1 MVLTFGRIYAIIDSK
16 KSTERIME
24 IKRDYYLNK
33 LIQHRKN
40 GLVKI
45 VTGVRRCGK
54 SYLLF
59 HLFRNYLQKSG
70 IQDDHIIS
78 IALDDYGNK
87 HLLDPD
93 ALYRHVKSLIADNA
107 DYYILLDEIQLV
119 KDFESVVNG
128 FMHIPNA
135 DIYVTG
141 SNSKFLSS
149 DVVTEFRGR
158 GDEIRVYP
166 LNFSEFYSAY
176 GGDFNNAWLMFCN
189 YGGMPLCLSMQT
201 QEDKA
206 KYLTNLFET
215 TYLADIINR
224 NKLRGNA
231 EINEL
236 TDVLASSIGSL
247 TNPLKLSNTFA
258 STKKVT
264 LSANTITA
272 YLGYLQD
279 SFLIEKSLR
288 FDIKGK
294 KYINTPAKYY
304 FVDMGLRNARLSF
317 RQQEY
322 THIMENVI
330 YNELRSLGYS
340 VDVGVV
346 ENVGK
351 ENGVSVRRSFEVDF
365 VVNSG
370 NRRYYIQSAY
380 NIPSDEKLK
389 QEQASLLSIN
399 DAFRKIIIVNQ
410 PILSGYNEYGIL
422 MLALSD
428 FLMDPEKTLNL

>member
-1 MVLTFGRIYAIIDSK
+1 
-16 KSTERIME
+16 ME
-24 IKRDYYLNK
+24 IKRDHYLNK
-33 LIQHRKN
+33 LIGHKKN

-45 VTGVRRCGK
+45 VTGIRRCGK

-59 HLFRNYLQKSG
+59 KLFRDHLISSG
-70 IQDDHIIS
+70 VKEDHIIS
-78 IALDDYGNK
+78 VALDDYGNK
-87 HLLDPD
+87 PLLDPD
-93 ALYRHVKSLIADNA
+93 ELYRHVKNSITDGG

-128 FMHIPNA
+128 FLHIPGA
-135 DIYVTG
+135 DVYVTG

-176 GGDFNNAWLMFCN
+176 GGDFDSAWLMFCN
-189 YGGMPLCLSMQT
+189 YGGMPLCLSMRT
-201 QEDKA
+201 QEDKG

-224 NKLRGNA
+224 KNLRGNA
-231 EINEL
+231 KINEL
-236 TDVLASSIGSL
+236 TDILASSIGSL
-247 TNPLKLSNTFA
+247 TNPLKLSAAFG
-258 STKKVT
+258 STKRVK
-264 LSANTITA
+264 LSAGTISV

-279 SFLIEKSLR
+279 AFLIEKALR

-330 YNELRSLGYS
+330 YNELRARGYS

-346 ENVGK
+346 ETVGK
-351 ENGVSVRRSFEVDF
+351 ENDVSLRKSLEVDF

-370 NRRYYIQSAY
+370 DRRYYIQSAY
-380 NIPSDEKLK
+380 NIPSEEKLK
-389 QEQASLLSIN
+389 REQASLLSIN
-399 DAFRKIIIVNQ
+399 DAFRKLIIVDR
-410 PILSGYNEYGIL
+410 PILSGYNEQGII
-422 MLALSD
+422 MLSLKD
-428 FLMDPEKTLNL
+428 FLLDPEKALNL

>member
-1 MVLTFGRIYAIIDSK
+1 MV
-16 KSTERIME
+16 
-24 IKRDYYLNK
+24 IKRDFYLSK
-33 LIQHRKN
+33 LIQHKKN

-45 VTGVRRCGK
+45 ITGIRRCGK

-59 HLFRNYLQKSG
+59 KLFRDHLLESG
-70 IQDDHIIS
+70 IKEDHIIS
-78 IALDDYGNK
+78 VALDDFGNRK
-87 HLLDPD
+87 LQNPD
-93 ALYRHVKSLIADNA
+93 ELYNYVKSQIIDGE
-107 DYYILLDEIQLV
+107 DYFILLDEIQLV
-119 KDFESVVNG
+119 PEFESVING
-128 FMHIPNA
+128 FMHIDNA

-149 DVVTEFRGR
+149 DIITEFRGR

-166 LNFSEFYSAY
+166 LNFSEFYSVY
-176 GGDFNNAWLMFCN
+176 GGDFDNAWIMYCN
-189 YGGMPLCLSMQT
+189 YGGMPLCLSMET
-201 QEDKA
+201 LADKA
-206 KYLTNLFET
+206 KYLTGLFDT

-224 NKLRGNA
+224 NNLRGNE

-247 TNPLKLSNTFA
+247 TNPLKIANTFA
-258 STKKVT
+258 SSKNVK
-264 LSANTITA
+264 LSANTISN
-272 YLGYLQD
+272 YLNYLQD
-279 SFLIEKSLR
+279 AFLVEKAVR
-288 FDIKGK
+288 YDIKGK

-330 YNELRSLGYS
+330 YNELRLRGYS

-351 ENGVSVRRSFEVDF
+351 EEGFSVRKSFEVDF
-365 VVNSG
+365 VVNLG

-380 NIPSDEKLK
+380 NIPTEEKMA

-410 PILSGYNEYGIL
+410 PIMSGYNEQGIL
-422 MLALSD
+422 MLSLQD
-428 FLMDPEKTLNL
+428 FVMNPEKVLNF

>member
-1 MVLTFGRIYAIIDSK
+1 MV
-16 KSTERIME
+16 
-24 IKRDYYLNK
+24 IKRDFYLSK
-33 LIQHRKN
+33 LIQHKKN
-40 GLVKI
+40 GMVKI
-45 VTGVRRCGK
+45 ITGIRRCGK

-59 HLFRNYLQKSG
+59 KLFRDHLLESG
-70 IQDDHIIS
+70 IKEDHIIS
-78 IALDDYGNK
+78 IALDDFGNRK
-87 HLLDPD
+87 LQNPD
-93 ALYRHVKSLIADNA
+93 ELYNYVKAQIVDNE

-119 KDFESVVNG
+119 PEFESVING

-149 DVVTEFRGR
+149 DIITEFRGR

-166 LNFSEFYSAY
+166 LNFSEFYSVY
-176 GGDFNNAWLMFCN
+176 GGDFDKAWIMYCN
-189 YGGMPLCLSMQT
+189 YGGMPLCLSMET
-201 QEDKA
+201 VADKA
-206 KYLTNLFET
+206 KYLTSLFDT

-224 NKLRGNA
+224 NNLRGNV

-258 STKKVT
+258 STKNVK
-264 LSANTITA
+264 LSANTISS
-272 YLGYLQD
+272 YLNYLQD
-279 SFLIEKSLR
+279 AFLIER
-288 FDIKGK
+288 AVRYDIKGK

-304 FVDMGLRNARLSF
+304 FVDLGLRNARLSF

-330 YNELRSLGYS
+330 YNELRLRGYS

-346 ENVGK
+346 ENVEK
-351 ENGVSVRRSFEVDF
+351 ENGVSVRKTLEVDF
-365 VVNSG
+365 VVNLG

-380 NIPSDEKLK
+380 SIPSEEKMA

-410 PILSGYNEYGIL
+410 PIMSGYNEQGIL
-422 MLALSD
+422 MLSLQD
-428 FLMDPEKTLNL
+428 FLMNPEKVLNF

>member
-1 MVLTFGRIYAIIDSK
+1 MK
-16 KSTERIME
+16 

-33 LIQHRKN
+33 LIQHKKN

-59 HLFRNYLQKSG
+59 QLFRDHLLEGG
-70 IQDDHIIS
+70 IKDDHIIS
-78 IALDDYGNK
+78 IALDDYGNRQ
-87 HLLDPD
+87 LLDPD
-93 ALYRHVKSLIADNA
+93 ELYRYVKSRIAD
-107 DYYILLDEIQLV
+107 DEDHYILLDEIQLV

-128 FMHIPNA
+128 FLHIPNT
-135 DIYVTG
+135 DVYVTG

-158 GDEIRVYP
+158 GDEIRIFP

-176 GGDFNNAWLMFCN
+176 GGDFNDAWLMFCN

-201 QEDKA
+201 QADKA
-206 KYLTNLFET
+206 KYLTNLFEA

-224 NKLRGNA
+224 NKLRGNV

-236 TDVLASSIGSL
+236 TDILASSIGSL

-258 STKKVT
+258 STKSVK
-264 LSANTITA
+264 LSANTISA

-279 SFLIEKSLR
+279 AFLIEKALR
-288 FDIKGK
+288 YDIKGK

-304 FVDMGLRNARLSF
+304 FVDMGLRNARLAF

-330 YNELRSLGYS
+330 YNELRSRGYS
-340 VDVGVV
+340 VDVGIV
-346 ENVGK
+346 ETVSK
-351 ENGVSVRRSFEVDF
+351 ESDAWVRKPLEVDF
-365 VVNSG
+365 VVNLG

-380 NIPSDEKLK
+380 DIPSEEKMQ

-399 DAFRKIIIVNQ
+399 DAFRKIVIVNR
-410 PILSGYNEYGIL
+410 PILSGYNEQGIL
-422 MLALSD
+422 MLSLSD
-428 FLMDPEKTLNL
+428 FLLDPEKAIDL

>member
-1 MVLTFGRIYAIIDSK
+1 MI
-16 KSTERIME
+16 
-24 IKRDYYLNK
+24 IKRDFYLSK
-33 LIQHRKN
+33 LIQHKKN

-45 VTGVRRCGK
+45 ITGIRRCGK

-59 HLFRNYLQKSG
+59 KLFRDHLLESG
-70 IQDDHIIS
+70 IKEDHIIS
-78 IALDDYGNK
+78 VALDDFGNRK
-87 HLLDPD
+87 LQNPD
-93 ALYRHVKSLIADNA
+93 ELYNYVKSQIIDGE
-107 DYYILLDEIQLV
+107 DYFILLDEIQLV
-119 KDFESVVNG
+119 PEFESVING
-128 FMHIPNA
+128 FMHIDNA

-149 DVVTEFRGR
+149 DIITEFRGR

-166 LNFSEFYSAY
+166 LNFSEFYSVY
-176 GGDFNNAWLMFCN
+176 GGDFDNAWIMYCN
-189 YGGMPLCLSMQT
+189 YGGMPLCLSMET
-201 QEDKA
+201 LADKA
-206 KYLTNLFET
+206 KYLTGLFDT

-224 NKLRGNA
+224 NNLRGNE

-247 TNPLKLSNTFA
+247 TNPLKIANTFA
-258 STKKVT
+258 SSKNVK
-264 LSANTITA
+264 LSANTISN
-272 YLGYLQD
+272 YLNYLQD
-279 SFLIEKSLR
+279 AFLVEKAVR
-288 FDIKGK
+288 YDIKGK

-330 YNELRSLGYS
+330 YNELRLRGYS

-351 ENGVSVRRSFEVDF
+351 EEGFSVRKSFEVDF
-365 VVNSG
+365 VVNLG

-380 NIPSDEKLK
+380 NIPTEEKME

-410 PILSGYNEYGIL
+410 PIMSGYNEQGIL
-422 MLALSD
+422 MLSLQD
-428 FLMDPEKTLNL
+428 FLMNPEKVLNF

>member
-1 MVLTFGRIYAIIDSK
+1 MI
-16 KSTERIME
+16 
-24 IKRDYYLNK
+24 IKRDFYLSK
-33 LIQHRKN
+33 LIHHKKN

-45 VTGVRRCGK
+45 ITGIRRCGK

-59 HLFRNYLQKSG
+59 KLFRDHLLESG
-70 IQDDHIIS
+70 IKEDHIIS
-78 IALDDYGNK
+78 VALDDFGNRK
-87 HLLDPD
+87 LQNPD
-93 ALYRHVKSLIADNA
+93 ELYNYVKSQIIDGE
-107 DYYILLDEIQLV
+107 DYFILLDEIQLV
-119 KDFESVVNG
+119 PEFESVING
-128 FMHIPNA
+128 FMHIDNA

-149 DVVTEFRGR
+149 DIITEFRGR

-166 LNFSEFYSAY
+166 LNFSEFYSVY
-176 GGDFNNAWLMFCN
+176 GGDFDNAWIMYCN
-189 YGGMPLCLSMQT
+189 YGGMPLCLSMET
-201 QEDKA
+201 LADKA
-206 KYLTNLFET
+206 KYLTGLFDT

-224 NKLRGNA
+224 NNLRGNE

-247 TNPLKLSNTFA
+247 TNPLKIANTFA
-258 STKKVT
+258 SSKNVK
-264 LSANTITA
+264 LSANTISN
-272 YLGYLQD
+272 YLNYLQD
-279 SFLIEKSLR
+279 AFLVEKAVR
-288 FDIKGK
+288 YDIKGK

-330 YNELRSLGYS
+330 YNELRLRGYS

-351 ENGVSVRRSFEVDF
+351 EEGFSVRKSFEVDF
-365 VVNSG
+365 VVNLG

-380 NIPSDEKLK
+380 NIPTEEKMA

-410 PILSGYNEYGIL
+410 PIMSGYNEQGIL
-422 MLALSD
+422 MLSLQD
-428 FLMDPEKTLNL
+428 FLMNPEKVLNF

>member
-1 MVLTFGRIYAIIDSK
+1 
-16 KSTERIME
+16 ME
-24 IKRDYYLNK
+24 IKRDMYLNK
-33 LIQHRKN
+33 LIRHKGN
-40 GLVKI
+40 GMVKI
-45 VTGVRRCGK
+45 ITGVRRCGK

-59 HLFRNYLQKSG
+59 KLFHDHLIDSG
-70 IQDDHIIS
+70 VAQDHIIS
-78 IALDDYGNK
+78 IALDDYGNRA
-87 HLLDPD
+87 LQNPD
-93 ALYRHVKSLIADNA
+93 ELYNYVKSRVTADGN
-107 DYYILLDEIQLV
+107 YYILLDEIQMV
-119 KDFESVVNG
+119 KDFEGVVNG
-128 FMHIPNA
+128 FLHITNA
-135 DIYVTG
+135 DIYITG
-141 SNSKFLSS
+141 SNSKFLST
-149 DVVTEFRGR
+149 DILTEFRGR

-166 LNFSEFYSAY
+166 LCFSEFYSVY
-176 GGDFNNAWLMFCN
+176 GGEFDKAWLVYCN

-224 NKLRGNA
+224 NNLRGNA

-236 TDVLASSIGSL
+236 TDILASSIGSL

-258 STKKVT
+258 STKNVK
-264 LSANTITA
+264 LSANTISA
-272 YLGYLQD
+272 YLDYLQD
-279 SFLIEKSLR
+279 AFLIEKSVR
-288 FDIKGK
+288 YDIKGK

-304 FVDMGLRNARLSF
+304 FVDLGLRNARLAF

-330 YNELRSLGYS
+330 YNELRLRGYS

-346 ENVGK
+346 DNVEK
-351 ENGVSVRRSFEVDF
+351 ENGVSVRKRFEVDF
-365 VVNSG
+365 VVNLG

-380 NIPSDEKLK
+380 NIPTDEKME

-410 PILSGYNEYGIL
+410 QILSGYNEQGIL
-422 MLALSD
+422 MLSLQD
-428 FLMDPEKTLNL
+428 FLLDPEKSMNL

>member
-1 MVLTFGRIYAIIDSK
+1 MI
-16 KSTERIME
+16 
-24 IKRDYYLNK
+24 IKRDFYLSK
-33 LIQHRKN
+33 LIQHKKN

-45 VTGVRRCGK
+45 ITGIRRCGK

-59 HLFRNYLQKSG
+59 KLFRDNLLESG
-70 IQDDHIIS
+70 IKEDHIIS
-78 IALDDYGNK
+78 VALDDFGNRK
-87 HLLDPD
+87 LQNPD
-93 ALYRHVKSLIADNA
+93 ELYNYVKSQIIDGE
-107 DYYILLDEIQLV
+107 DYFILLDEIQLV
-119 KDFESVVNG
+119 PEFESVING
-128 FMHIPNA
+128 FMHIDNA

-149 DVVTEFRGR
+149 DIITEFRGR

-166 LNFSEFYSAY
+166 LNFSEFYSVY
-176 GGDFNNAWLMFCN
+176 GGDFDNAWIMYCN
-189 YGGMPLCLSMQT
+189 YGGMPLCLSMET
-201 QEDKA
+201 LADKA
-206 KYLTNLFET
+206 KYLTGLFDT

-224 NKLRGNA
+224 NNLRGNE

-247 TNPLKLSNTFA
+247 TNPLKIANTFA
-258 STKKVT
+258 SSKNVK
-264 LSANTITA
+264 LSANTISN
-272 YLGYLQD
+272 YLNYLQD
-279 SFLIEKSLR
+279 AFLVEKAVR
-288 FDIKGK
+288 YDIKGK

-330 YNELRSLGYS
+330 YNELRLRGYS

-351 ENGVSVRRSFEVDF
+351 EEGFSVRKSFEVDF
-365 VVNSG
+365 VVNLG

-380 NIPSDEKLK
+380 NIPTEEKMA

-410 PILSGYNEYGIL
+410 PIMSGYNEQGIL
-422 MLALSD
+422 MLSLQD
-428 FLMDPEKTLNL
+428 FLMNPEKVLNF

>member
-1 MVLTFGRIYAIIDSK
+1 
-16 KSTERIME
+16 ME
-24 IKRDYYLNK
+24 IKRDFYLNK
-33 LIQHRKN
+33 LIKHQKN
-40 GLVKI
+40 GMVKI

-59 HLFRNYLQKSG
+59 KLFRDYLIGSG
-70 IQDDHIIS
+70 VPTDHIIA
-78 IALDDYGNK
+78 IALDDYGNRA
-87 HLLDPD
+87 LQNPD
-93 ALYRHVKSLIADNA
+93 ALYQHIKNAVADDG

-119 KDFESVVNG
+119 ADFESVING

-149 DVVTEFRGR
+149 DIITEFRGR

-176 GGDFNNAWLMFCN
+176 GGEFDKAWVMYCN

-224 NKLRGNA
+224 NSLRGNT
-231 EINEL
+231 EIGEL

-247 TNPLKLSNTFA
+247 TNPLKLSNTFG
-258 STKKVT
+258 STKNVK
-264 LSANTITA
+264 LSVNTIIN
-272 YLGYLQD
+272 YLNYLQD
-279 SFLIEKSLR
+279 AFLIEKAVR
-288 FDIKGK
+288 YDIKGK
-294 KYINTPAKYY
+294 MYINTPAKYY

-317 RQQEY
+317 RQQEH

-330 YNELRSLGYS
+330 YNELRLRGYS

-346 ENVGK
+346 ENVSRESGG
-351 ENGVSVRRSFEVDF
+351 EPSRNRLEVDF

-370 NRRYYIQSAY
+370 NKRYYIQSAY
-380 NIPSDEKLK
+380 NIASEEKMR

-410 PILSGYNEYGIL
+410 PIMSGYNEQGIL
-422 MLALSD
+422 MLSLQD
-428 FLMDPEKTLNL
+428 FLMEPEKVLDF

>member
-1 MVLTFGRIYAIIDSK
+1 
-16 KSTERIME
+16 ME
-24 IKRDYYLNK
+24 IKRDYYLDK

-59 HLFRNYLQKSG
+59 NLFRGSLIDSG
-70 IQDDHIIS
+70 IRGDHIIS

-93 ALYRHVKSLIADNA
+93 ELYRYVKSLITDSD

-119 KDFESVVNG
+119 KDFESVING

-135 DIYVTG
+135 DVYVTG

-149 DVVTEFRGR
+149 DIVTEFRGR
-158 GDEIRVYP
+158 GDEIRIYP

-176 GGDFNNAWLMFCN
+176 GGNFNDAWLTFCN

-215 TYLADIINR
+215 TYIADIINR
-224 NKLRGNA
+224 NRLRGNA

-247 TNPLKLSNTFA
+247 TNPLKLSNAFA
-258 STKKVT
+258 STKKVK
-264 LSANTITA
+264 LSANTISA

-279 SFLIEKSLR
+279 AFLIEKALR

-304 FVDMGLRNARLSF
+304 FVDIGLRNARLSF

-330 YNELRSLGYS
+330 YNELRSRGYS

-351 ENGVSVRRSFEVDF
+351 DNGVSVRKSFEVDF

-380 NIPSDEKLK
+380 NIPTQEKME

-410 PILSGYNEYGIL
+410 PILSGYNERGIL
-422 MLALSD
+422 MLSLSD
-428 FLMDPEKTLNL
+428 FLFEPEKSLNL

>member
-1 MVLTFGRIYAIIDSK
+1 
-16 KSTERIME
+16 ME
-24 IKRDYYLNK
+24 IKRDYYLDK

-59 HLFRNYLQKSG
+59 NLFRGSLIDSG
-70 IQDDHIIS
+70 IRGDHIIS

-93 ALYRHVKSLIADNA
+93 ELYRYVKSLITDSD

-119 KDFESVVNG
+119 KDFESVING

-135 DIYVTG
+135 DVYVTG

-149 DVVTEFRGR
+149 DIVTEFRGR
-158 GDEIRVYP
+158 GDEIRIYP

-176 GGDFNNAWLMFCN
+176 GGDFNDAWLTFCN

-215 TYLADIINR
+215 TYIADIINR
-224 NKLRGNA
+224 NRLRGNA

-258 STKKVT
+258 STKKVK
-264 LSANTITA
+264 LSANTISA

-279 SFLIEKSLR
+279 AFLIEKALR

-304 FVDMGLRNARLSF
+304 FVDIGLRNARLSF

-330 YNELRSLGYS
+330 YNELRSRGYS

-351 ENGVSVRRSFEVDF
+351 DNGVSVRKSFEVDF

-380 NIPSDEKLK
+380 NIPTQEKME

-410 PILSGYNEYGIL
+410 PILSGYNERGIL
-422 MLALSD
+422 MLSLSD
-428 FLMDPEKTLNL
+428 FLFEPEKSLNL

>member
-1 MVLTFGRIYAIIDSK
+1 MV
-16 KSTERIME
+16 
-24 IKRDYYLNK
+24 IKRDFYLSK
-33 LIQHRKN
+33 LIQHKKN

-45 VTGVRRCGK
+45 ITGIRRCGK

-59 HLFRNYLQKSG
+59 KLFRDHLLESG
-70 IQDDHIIS
+70 IKEDHIIS
-78 IALDDYGNK
+78 VALDDFGNRK
-87 HLLDPD
+87 LQNPD
-93 ALYRHVKSLIADNA
+93 ELYNYVKSQIVDGE
-107 DYYILLDEIQLV
+107 DYFILLDEIQLV
-119 KDFESVVNG
+119 PEFESVING
-128 FMHIPNA
+128 FMHIDNA

-149 DVVTEFRGR
+149 DIITEFRGR

-166 LNFSEFYSAY
+166 LNFSEFYSVY
-176 GGDFNNAWLMFCN
+176 GGDFDNAWIMYCN
-189 YGGMPLCLSMQT
+189 YGGMPLCLSMET
-201 QEDKA
+201 LADKA
-206 KYLTNLFET
+206 KYLTGLFDT

-224 NKLRGNA
+224 NNLRGNE

-247 TNPLKLSNTFA
+247 TNPLKIANTFA
-258 STKKVT
+258 SSKNVK
-264 LSANTITA
+264 LSANTISN
-272 YLGYLQD
+272 YLNYLQD
-279 SFLIEKSLR
+279 AFLVEKAVR
-288 FDIKGK
+288 YDIKGK

-330 YNELRSLGYS
+330 YNELRLRGYS

-351 ENGVSVRRSFEVDF
+351 EEGFSVRKSFEVDF
-365 VVNSG
+365 VVNLG

-380 NIPSDEKLK
+380 NIPTEEKMA

-410 PILSGYNEYGIL
+410 PIMSGYNEQGIL
-422 MLALSD
+422 MLSLQD
-428 FLMDPEKTLNL
+428 FLMNPEKVLNF

>member
-1 MVLTFGRIYAIIDSK
+1 MK
-16 KSTERIME
+16 

-33 LIQHRKN
+33 LIQHKKN

-59 HLFRNYLQKSG
+59 QLFRDHLLESG
-70 IQDDHIIS
+70 IKDDHIIS
-78 IALDDYGNK
+78 IALDDYGNRQ
-87 HLLDPD
+87 LLDPD
-93 ALYRHVKSLIADNA
+93 ELYRYVKGRIVD
-107 DYYILLDEIQLV
+107 DEDHYILLDEIQLV
-119 KDFESVVNG
+119 NNFESVVNG
-128 FMHIPNA
+128 FLHIPNT
-135 DIYVTG
+135 DVYVTG

-158 GDEIRVYP
+158 GDEIRIFP

-176 GGDFNNAWLMFCN
+176 GGDFNDAWLMFCN

-201 QEDKA
+201 QADKA
-206 KYLTNLFET
+206 KYLTNLFEA

-224 NKLRGNA
+224 NKLRGNV

-236 TDVLASSIGSL
+236 TDILASSIGSL

-258 STKKVT
+258 STKSVK
-264 LSANTITA
+264 LSANTISA

-279 SFLIEKSLR
+279 AFLIEKALR
-288 FDIKGK
+288 YDIKGK

-304 FVDMGLRNARLSF
+304 FVDMGLRNARLAF

-330 YNELRSLGYS
+330 YNELRSRGYS
-340 VDVGVV
+340 VDVGIV
-346 ENVGK
+346 ETVSK
-351 ENGVSVRRSFEVDF
+351 ESDAWVRKPLEVDF
-365 VVNSG
+365 VVNLG

-380 NIPSDEKLK
+380 DIPSEEKMQ

-399 DAFRKIIIVNQ
+399 DAFRKIVIVNR
-410 PILSGYNEYGIL
+410 PILSGYNEQGIL
-422 MLALSD
+422 MLSLSD
-428 FLMDPEKTLNL
+428 FLLDHEKAIDL

>member
-1 MVLTFGRIYAIIDSK
+1 MK
-16 KSTERIME
+16 

-33 LIQHRKN
+33 LIQHKKN

-59 HLFRNYLQKSG
+59 QLFRDHLLESG
-70 IQDDHIIS
+70 IKDDHIIS
-78 IALDDYGNK
+78 IALDDYGNRQ
-87 HLLDPD
+87 LLDPD
-93 ALYRHVKSLIADNA
+93 ELYRYVKSRIAD
-107 DYYILLDEIQLV
+107 DEDHYILLDEIQLV

-128 FMHIPNA
+128 FLHIPNA
-135 DIYVTG
+135 DVYVTG

-158 GDEIRVYP
+158 GDEIRIFP

-176 GGDFNNAWLMFCN
+176 GGDFNDAWLMFCN

-201 QEDKA
+201 QADKA
-206 KYLTNLFET
+206 KYLTNLFEA

-224 NKLRGNA
+224 NKLRGNV

-236 TDVLASSIGSL
+236 TDILASSIGSL

-258 STKKVT
+258 STKSVK
-264 LSANTITA
+264 LSANTISA

-279 SFLIEKSLR
+279 AFLIEKALR
-288 FDIKGK
+288 YDIKGK
-294 KYINTPAKYY
+294 KYINTPTKYY
-304 FVDMGLRNARLSF
+304 FVDMGLRNARLAF

-330 YNELRSLGYS
+330 YNELRSRGYS
-340 VDVGVV
+340 VDVGIV
-346 ENVGK
+346 ETVSK
-351 ENGVSVRRSFEVDF
+351 ESDAWVRKPLEVDF
-365 VVNSG
+365 VVNLG

-380 NIPSDEKLK
+380 DIPSEEKMQ

-399 DAFRKIIIVNQ
+399 DAFRKIVIVNR
-410 PILSGYNEYGIL
+410 PILSGYNEQGIL
-422 MLALSD
+422 MLSLSD
-428 FLMDPEKTLNL
+428 FLLDPEKAIDL

>member
-1 MVLTFGRIYAIIDSK
+1 MI
-16 KSTERIME
+16 
-24 IKRDYYLNK
+24 IKRDFYLSK
-33 LIQHRKN
+33 LIQHKKN

-45 VTGVRRCGK
+45 ITGIRRCGK

-59 HLFRNYLQKSG
+59 KLFRDHLLESG
-70 IQDDHIIS
+70 IKEDHIIS
-78 IALDDYGNK
+78 VALDDFGNRK
-87 HLLDPD
+87 LQNPD
-93 ALYRHVKSLIADNA
+93 ELYNYVKSQIIDGE
-107 DYYILLDEIQLV
+107 DYFILLDEIQLV
-119 KDFESVVNG
+119 PEFESVING
-128 FMHIPNA
+128 FMHIDNA

-149 DVVTEFRGR
+149 DIITEFRGR

-166 LNFSEFYSAY
+166 LNFSEFYSVY
-176 GGDFNNAWLMFCN
+176 GGDFDNAWIMYCN
-189 YGGMPLCLSMQT
+189 YGGMPLCLSMET
-201 QEDKA
+201 LADKA
-206 KYLTNLFET
+206 KYLTGLFDT

-224 NKLRGNA
+224 NNLRGNE

-247 TNPLKLSNTFA
+247 TNPLKIANTFA
-258 STKKVT
+258 SSKNVK
-264 LSANTITA
+264 LSANTISN
-272 YLGYLQD
+272 YLNYLQD
-279 SFLIEKSLR
+279 AFLVEKAVR
-288 FDIKGK
+288 YDIKGK

-330 YNELRSLGYS
+330 YNELRLRGYS

-351 ENGVSVRRSFEVDF
+351 EEGFSVRKSFEVDF
-365 VVNSG
+365 VVNLG

-380 NIPSDEKLK
+380 NIPTEEKMA

-410 PILSGYNEYGIL
+410 PIMSGYNEQGIL
-422 MLALSD
+422 MLSLQD
-428 FLMDPEKTLNL
+428 FLMSPEKVLNF

>member
-1 MVLTFGRIYAIIDSK
+1 MI
-16 KSTERIME
+16 
-24 IKRDYYLNK
+24 IKRDFYLSK
-33 LIQHRKN
+33 LIQHKKN

-45 VTGVRRCGK
+45 ITGIRRCGK

-59 HLFRNYLQKSG
+59 KLFRDHLLESG
-70 IQDDHIIS
+70 IKEDHIIS
-78 IALDDYGNK
+78 VALDDFGNRK
-87 HLLDPD
+87 LQNPD
-93 ALYRHVKSLIADNA
+93 ELYNYVKSQIIDGE
-107 DYYILLDEIQLV
+107 DYFILLDEIQLV
-119 KDFESVVNG
+119 PEFESVING
-128 FMHIPNA
+128 FMHIDNA

-149 DVVTEFRGR
+149 DIITEFRGR

-166 LNFSEFYSAY
+166 LNFSEFYSVY
-176 GGDFNNAWLMFCN
+176 GGDFDNAWIMYCN
-189 YGGMPLCLSMQT
+189 YGGMPLCLSMET
-201 QEDKA
+201 LADKA
-206 KYLTNLFET
+206 KYLTGLFDT

-224 NKLRGNA
+224 NNLRGNE

-247 TNPLKLSNTFA
+247 TNPLKIANTFA
-258 STKKVT
+258 SSKNVK
-264 LSANTITA
+264 LSANTISN
-272 YLGYLQD
+272 YLNYLQD
-279 SFLIEKSLR
+279 AFLVEKAVR
-288 FDIKGK
+288 YDIKGK

-330 YNELRSLGYS
+330 YNELRLRGYS

-351 ENGVSVRRSFEVDF
+351 EEGFSVRKSFEVDF
-365 VVNSG
+365 VVNLG

-380 NIPSDEKLK
+380 NIPTEEKMA

-399 DAFRKIIIVNQ
+399 DAFRKIIIVHQ
-410 PILSGYNEYGIL
+410 PIMSGYNEQGIL
-422 MLALSD
+422 MLSLQD
-428 FLMDPEKTLNL
+428 FLMNPEKVLNF

>member
-330 YNELRSLGYS
+330 YNELRSRGYS

>member
-1 MVLTFGRIYAIIDSK
+1 
-16 KSTERIME
+16 ME
-24 IKRDYYLNK
+24 IKRDHYLNK
-33 LIQHRKN
+33 LIGHKKN

-45 VTGVRRCGK
+45 VTGIRRCGK

-59 HLFRNYLQKSG
+59 KLFRDHLISSG
-70 IQDDHIIS
+70 VKEDHIIS
-78 IALDDYGNK
+78 VALDDYGNK
-87 HLLDPD
+87 PLLDPD
-93 ALYRHVKSLIADNA
+93 ELYRHVKNSITDGG

-128 FMHIPNA
+128 FLHIPGA
-135 DIYVTG
+135 DVYVTG

-176 GGDFNNAWLMFCN
+176 GGDFDSAWLMFCN

-201 QEDKA
+201 QEDKG

-224 NKLRGNA
+224 NNLRGNA

-236 TDVLASSIGSL
+236 TDILASSIGSL
-247 TNPLKLSNTFA
+247 TNPLKLSAAFG
-258 STKKVT
+258 STKRVK
-264 LSANTITA
+264 LSAGTISV

-279 SFLIEKSLR
+279 AFLIEKALR

-330 YNELRSLGYS
+330 YNELRARGYS

-346 ENVGK
+346 ETVGK
-351 ENGVSVRRSFEVDF
+351 ENGVSLRKSLEVDF

-370 NRRYYIQSAY
+370 DRRYYIQSAY
-380 NIPSDEKLK
+380 NIPSEEKLK
-389 QEQASLLSIN
+389 REQASLLSIN
-399 DAFRKIIIVNQ
+399 DAFRKLIIVDR
-410 PILSGYNEYGIL
+410 PILSGYNEQGII
-422 MLALSD
+422 MLSLKD
-428 FLMDPEKTLNL
+428 FLLDPEKALNL

>member
-1 MVLTFGRIYAIIDSK
+1 MI
-16 KSTERIME
+16 
-24 IKRDYYLNK
+24 IKRDFYLSK
-33 LIQHRKN
+33 LIQHKKN

-45 VTGVRRCGK
+45 ITGIRRCGK

-59 HLFRNYLQKSG
+59 KLFCDHLLESG
-70 IQDDHIIS
+70 IKKDHIIS
-78 IALDDYGNK
+78 VALDDFGNRK
-87 HLLDPD
+87 LQNPD
-93 ALYRHVKSLIADNA
+93 ELYNYVKSQIIDGE
-107 DYYILLDEIQLV
+107 DYFILLDEIQLV
-119 KDFESVVNG
+119 PEFESVING
-128 FMHIPNA
+128 FMHIDNA

-149 DVVTEFRGR
+149 DIITEFRGR

-166 LNFSEFYSAY
+166 LNFSEFYSVY
-176 GGDFNNAWLMFCN
+176 GGDFDNAWIMYCN
-189 YGGMPLCLSMQT
+189 YGGMPLCLSMET
-201 QEDKA
+201 LADKA
-206 KYLTNLFET
+206 KYLTGLFDT

-224 NKLRGNA
+224 NNLRGNE

-247 TNPLKLSNTFA
+247 TNPLKISNTFA
-258 STKKVT
+258 SSKNVK
-264 LSANTITA
+264 LSANTISN
-272 YLGYLQD
+272 YLNYLQD
-279 SFLIEKSLR
+279 AFLVEKAVR
-288 FDIKGK
+288 YDIKGK

-330 YNELRSLGYS
+330 YNELRLRGYS

-351 ENGVSVRRSFEVDF
+351 EEGFSVRKSFEVDF
-365 VVNSG
+365 VVNLG

-380 NIPSDEKLK
+380 NIPTEEKMA

-410 PILSGYNEYGIL
+410 PIMSGYNEQGIL
-422 MLALSD
+422 MLSLQD
-428 FLMDPEKTLNL
+428 FLMNPEKVLNF

>member
-1 MVLTFGRIYAIIDSK
+1 MCLRFLLEQAMK
-16 KSTERIME
+16 

-33 LIQHRKN
+33 LIQHKKN

-59 HLFRNYLQKSG
+59 QLFRDHLLESG
-70 IQDDHIIS
+70 IKDDHIIS
-78 IALDDYGNK
+78 IALDDYGNRQ
-87 HLLDPD
+87 LLDPD
-93 ALYRHVKSLIADNA
+93 ELYRYVKGRIVD
-107 DYYILLDEIQLV
+107 DEDHYILLDEIQLV
-119 KDFESVVNG
+119 NNFESVVNG
-128 FMHIPNA
+128 FLHIPNT
-135 DIYVTG
+135 DVYVTG

-158 GDEIRVYP
+158 GDEIRIFP

-176 GGDFNNAWLMFCN
+176 GGDFNDAWLMFCN

-201 QEDKA
+201 QADKA
-206 KYLTNLFET
+206 KYLTNLFEA

-224 NKLRGNA
+224 NKLRGNV

-236 TDVLASSIGSL
+236 TDILASSIGSL

-258 STKKVT
+258 STKSVK
-264 LSANTITA
+264 LSANTISA

-279 SFLIEKSLR
+279 AFLIEKALR
-288 FDIKGK
+288 YDIKGK

-304 FVDMGLRNARLSF
+304 FVDMGLRNARLAF

-330 YNELRSLGYS
+330 YNELRSRGYS

-346 ENVGK
+346 ETVSK
-351 ENGVSVRRSFEVDF
+351 ESDAWVRKPLEVDF
-365 VVNSG
+365 VVNLG

-380 NIPSDEKLK
+380 DIPSEEKMQ

-399 DAFRKIIIVNQ
+399 DAFRKIVIVNR
-410 PILSGYNEYGIL
+410 PLLSGYNEQGIL
-422 MLALSD
+422 MLSLSD
-428 FLMDPEKTLNL
+428 FLLDPEKAIDL

>member
-1 MVLTFGRIYAIIDSK
+1 
-16 KSTERIME
+16 ME
-24 IKRDYYLNK
+24 IKRDYYLDK

-59 HLFRNYLQKSG
+59 NLFRNSLIDSG
-70 IQDDHIIS
+70 VKADHIIS

-87 HLLDPD
+87 YLLDPD
-93 ALYRHVKSLIADNA
+93 ELYRYVKSLVMDSE

-119 KDFESVVNG
+119 KDFESVING

-135 DIYVTG
+135 DVYVTG

-149 DVVTEFRGR
+149 DIVTEFRGR
-158 GDEIRVYP
+158 GDEIRIYP

-176 GGDFNNAWLMFCN
+176 GGDFNDAWLTFCN

-215 TYLADIINR
+215 TYIADIINR
-224 NKLRGNA
+224 NRLRGNA

-258 STKKVT
+258 STKKVK
-264 LSANTITA
+264 LSTNTISA

-279 SFLIEKSLR
+279 AFLIEKALR

-304 FVDMGLRNARLSF
+304 FVDIGLRNARLSF

-330 YNELRSLGYS
+330 YNELRSRGYS

-351 ENGVSVRRSFEVDF
+351 DNGVSVRKSFEVDF

-380 NIPSDEKLK
+380 NIPTQEKME

-410 PILSGYNEYGIL
+410 PILSGYNERGIL
-422 MLALSD
+422 MLSLSD
-428 FLMDPEKTLNL
+428 FLFEPEKSLNL

>member
-1 MVLTFGRIYAIIDSK
+1 
-16 KSTERIME
+16 ME
-24 IKRDYYLNK
+24 IKRDFYLNK
-33 LIQHRKN
+33 LIKHQKN
-40 GLVKI
+40 GMVKI

-59 HLFRNYLQKSG
+59 KLFRDYLLGSSVPA
-70 IQDDHIIS
+70 DHIIA

-87 HLLDPD
+87 ALQNPD
-93 ALYRHVKSLIADNA
+93 ELYQHIKNAIADEG

-119 KDFESVVNG
+119 ADFESVING

-149 DVVTEFRGR
+149 DIITEFRGR

-176 GGDFNNAWLMFCN
+176 GGEFDKAWVMYCN
-189 YGGMPLCLSMQT
+189 FGGMPLCLSMQT

-224 NKLRGNA
+224 NSLRGNT
-231 EINEL
+231 EIGEL

-247 TNPLKLSNTFA
+247 TNPLKLSNTFS
-258 STKKVT
+258 STKNVK
-264 LSANTITA
+264 LSVNTIIN
-272 YLGYLQD
+272 YLNYLQD
-279 SFLIEKSLR
+279 AFLIEKAVR
-288 FDIKGK
+288 YDIKGK

-330 YNELRSLGYS
+330 YNELRLRGYS

-346 ENVGK
+346 ETVRR
-351 ENGVSVRRSFEVDF
+351 ENGGDLARNRLEVDF

-370 NRRYYIQSAY
+370 NKRYYIQSAY
-380 NIPSDEKLK
+380 NIASEEKMR

-410 PILSGYNEYGIL
+410 PIMSGYNEQGIL
-422 MLALSD
+422 MLSLQD
-428 FLMDPEKTLNL
+428 FLMEPEKALDS

>member
-1 MVLTFGRIYAIIDSK
+1 MV
-16 KSTERIME
+16 
-24 IKRDYYLNK
+24 IKRDFYLSK
-33 LIQHRKN
+33 LIQHKKN
-40 GLVKI
+40 GMVKI
-45 VTGVRRCGK
+45 ITGIRRCGK

-59 HLFRNYLQKSG
+59 KLFRDHLLESEIKE
-70 IQDDHIIS
+70 DHIIS
-78 IALDDYGNK
+78 IALDDFGNRK
-87 HLLDPD
+87 LQNPD
-93 ALYRHVKSLIADNA
+93 ELYNYVKSQIVDNE

-119 KDFESVVNG
+119 PEFESVING
-128 FMHIPNA
+128 FMHIANA

-149 DVVTEFRGR
+149 DIITEFRGR

-166 LNFSEFYSAY
+166 LNFSEFYSVY
-176 GGDFNNAWLMFCN
+176 GGDFDKAWIMYCN
-189 YGGMPLCLSMQT
+189 YGGMPLCLSMET
-201 QEDKA
+201 VADKA
-206 KYLTNLFET
+206 KYLTSLFDT

-224 NKLRGNA
+224 NNLRGNI

-258 STKKVT
+258 STKNVK
-264 LSANTITA
+264 LSANTISS
-272 YLGYLQD
+272 YLNYLQD
-279 SFLIEKSLR
+279 AFLIER
-288 FDIKGK
+288 AVRYDIKGK

-304 FVDMGLRNARLSF
+304 FVDLGLRNARLSF

-330 YNELRSLGYS
+330 YNELRLRGYS

-346 ENVGK
+346 ENVEK
-351 ENGVSVRRSFEVDF
+351 ENGVSVRKTLEVDF
-365 VVNSG
+365 VVNLG

-380 NIPSDEKLK
+380 SIPSEEKMA

-410 PILSGYNEYGIL
+410 PIMSGYNEQGIL
-422 MLALSD
+422 MLSLQD
-428 FLMDPEKTLNL
+428 FLMNPEKVLNF

>member
-1 MVLTFGRIYAIIDSK
+1 
-16 KSTERIME
+16 ME
-24 IKRDYYLNK
+24 IKRDYYLDK

-59 HLFRNYLQKSG
+59 NLFRGSLIDSG
-70 IQDDHIIS
+70 IRGDHIIS

-93 ALYRHVKSLIADNA
+93 ELYRYVKSLITDSD

-119 KDFESVVNG
+119 KDFESVING

-135 DIYVTG
+135 DVYVTG

-149 DVVTEFRGR
+149 DIVTEFRGR
-158 GDEIRVYP
+158 GDEIRIYP

-176 GGDFNNAWLMFCN
+176 GGNFNDAWLTFCN

-258 STKKVT
+258 STKKVK
-264 LSANTITA
+264 LSANTISA

-279 SFLIEKSLR
+279 AFLIEKALR

-304 FVDMGLRNARLSF
+304 FVDIGLRNARLSF

-322 THIMENVI
+322 THIMENII
-330 YNELRSLGYS
+330 YNELRSRGYS

-351 ENGVSVRRSFEVDF
+351 DNGVSVRKSFEVDF

-380 NIPSDEKLK
+380 NIPTQEKME

-410 PILSGYNEYGIL
+410 PILSGYNERGIL
-422 MLALSD
+422 ILSLSD
-428 FLMDPEKTLNL
+428 FLFEPEKSLNL